1 MDPFNSIN
9 PFDRDF
15 AAYNAAVPQPQQ
27 QQAEFEPY
35 LDEVPQLDTTADAG
49 VPVSPDR
56 YYPHLSDEDRRLT
69 EALELGT
76 TARDHQAPDPGE
88 AVRHFDWSDGYQPA
102 PNELTGSAP
111 SSSHEVLMG
120 EDYTGELRPAKR
132 QRTLSHTEGD
142 AIGRQLSESGNSVA
156 PVLMEHAGA
165 PSPFG
170 PVVGSPLVLPAEGYD
185 QHLLW
190 AMEDAGPSSS
200 REPPV
205 HHHQALDLESVV
217 RPFNFPQGDQHASA
231 ALDPSN
237 VPPSQDSRPNSFIVH
252 NDRYTA
258 LFVPAAAMRRSTPL
272 NPPGAAIPLR
282 SRPENVPQ
290 PGAQRANRASPALL
304 GRSMEQ
310 AAPASA
316 RVETTSPAVREI
328 YAASFAVPEDF
339 SHGTQPASDTM
350 LSRLGRWGLLPDAAQ
365 PVMQY
370 DIRGERYS
378 ALLGPGGPN
387 DVRLIHHPRV

>member
-1 MDPFNSIN
+1 MSTPDRRGMLDRADQALSIRRQCMLLGIARSRVYR
-9 PFDRDF
+9 P
-15 AAYNAAVPQPQQ
+15 PQPANDNDLALMQRIDELFTAWPFLGSRRMTAMLK
-27 QQAEFEPY
+27 AEG
-35 LDEVPQLDTTADAG
+35 LQVNRKRVQ
-49 VPVSPDR
+49 
-56 YYPHLSDEDRRLT
+56 RLMRKMGIA
-69 EALELGT
+69 ALG
-76 TARDHQAPDPGE
+76 
-88 AVRHFDWSDGYQPA
+88 
-102 PNELTGSAP
+102 
-111 SSSHEVLMG
+111 EVLMG
-120 EDYTGELRPAKR
+120 EDDTGELRPAKR

-185 QHLLW
+185 QDLLW

-200 REPPV
+200 REPTAR
-205 HHHQALDLESVV
+205 HHQALDLESVV

-282 SRPENVPQ
+282 FRPENVPQ

-310 AAPASA
+310 AAPA
-316 RVETTSPAVREI
+316 VRQ
-328 YAASFAVPEDF
+328 
-339 SHGTQPASDTM
+339 G
-350 LSRLGRWGLLPDAAQ
+350 
-365 PVMQY
+365 
-370 DIRGERYS
+370 
-378 ALLGPGGPN
+378 
-387 DVRLIHHPRV
+387 